1 LSAKE
6 SPDMTHLN
14 VFKERMTTHKMK
26 KLMFVLMFVFF
37 VSLTSATPTEV
48 SYFYSVSCSHCE
60 EVTDSNILEN
70 ISRVEGVSVEK
81 YEVTSPINRERYL
94 DYLEMFGVK
103 GGGIPFLVIEKDG
116 EFSYLMGDIPIIE
129 DLENSV
135 LNFRAHDAGN
145 IDPIRGRLNLWVII
159 VAALVDSINPCAF
172 GVLLF
177 LMAILLTMGSAK
189 RALRSGI
196 IYTGVIFLVYLAAGF
211 GIMRFADSFLVL
223 DNVKIFVGI
232 IILVGALIEFKDF
245 FWEGKGFSLAIPKSA
260 KPWLEKYARR
270 GTFFSLIIL
279 GTLVALVELPCTG
292 GIYLAILSLIANSG
306 IKGTFYLILYNLIF
320 VLPLILISYFV
331 YRGTKVDA
339 VNEWV
344 QKNKR
349 FMRLA
354 AGLVMLGLGLSL
366 LGII

>member
-1 LSAKE
+1 MFTFFLTLASAAPETK
-6 SPDMTHLN
+6 
-14 VFKERMTTHKMK
+14 
-26 KLMFVLMFVFF
+26 
-37 VSLTSATPTEV
+37 V
-48 SYFYSVSCSHCE
+48 SYFYSVSCPHCE
-60 EVTDSNILEN
+60 EVVDSNILEN
-70 ISRVEGVSVEK
+70 ASRIEGVSVEK
-81 YEVTSPINRERYL
+81 YEVTNPINREKYL
-94 DYLEMFGVK
+94 DYLEMFRIK

-116 EFSYLMGDIPIIE
+116 EFSYLMGDVPIIE
-129 DLENSV
+129 DLEDSV
-135 LNFRAHDAGN
+135 LNFRAHDSGD
-145 IDPIRGRLNLWVII
+145 IVPVRGKLNLWVVI
-159 VAALVDSINPCAF
+159 VAALIDSVNPCAF

-211 GIMRFADSFLVL
+211 SIMRFAGSFLAL
-223 DNVKIFVGI
+223 NNVKVFVGI
-232 IILVGALIEFKDF
+232 IVLIGALIEFKDF

-292 GIYLAILSLIANSG
+292 GIYLAILSLIADSG
-306 IKGTFYLILYNLIF
+306 IKGIFYLILYNLVF

-331 YRGTKVDA
+331 YRGAKVDTI
-339 VNEWV
+339 NKWV

-354 AGLVMLGLGLSL
+354 AGIVMLGLALSL
-366 LGII
+366 LNII

>member
-1 LSAKE
+1 
-6 SPDMTHLN
+6 
-14 VFKERMTTHKMK
+14 MK
-26 KLMFVLMFVFF
+26 KLIFTLIFIFF
-37 VSLTSATPTEV
+37 ASLASAIPETEV

-60 EVTDSNILEN
+60 EVVDSNILEN
-70 ISRVEGVSVEK
+70 ISKIEGVSVEK

-94 DYLEMFGVK
+94 DYLEMFGIK
-103 GGGIPFLVIEKDG
+103 GGGIPFLVIEKNG
-116 EFSYLMGDIPIIE
+116 EFSYLMGDTPIIE

-135 LNFRAHDAGN
+135 LNFRAHNGGN
-145 IDPIRGRLNLWVII
+145 ITPVRGELNLWVII
-159 VAALVDSINPCAF
+159 IAALIDSVNPCAF

-211 GIMRFADSFLVL
+211 GIMKFASSFLVL

-232 IILVGALIEFKDF
+232 IVLIGALIEFKDF

-331 YRGTKVDA
+331 YRGTKVDV
-339 VNEWV
+339 VNKWV

-354 AGLVMLGLGLSL
+354 AGIVMLGLGLSL